1 MSFVED
7 LRKLL
12 QEIVTPDLKAL
23 EAKVAALD
31 KKIDLRADALDDKID
46 LTRDL
51 LLAEIKAPTA
61 MLIETRASL
70 ERSLDL
76 DRRLSRIE
84 GERPVPV
91 REQALERTA

>member
-12 QEIVTPDLKAL
+12 KEIVTPDLKAL

-31 KKIDLRADALDDKID
+31 KKIDLRSDALDDKID
-46 LTRDL
+46 LTRDP
-51 LLAEIKAPTA
+51 LLAEIKAVMA
-61 MLIETRASL
+61 MLIETRASV

-76 DRRLSRIE
+76 DRHLSRIE
-84 GERPVPV
+84 SERPIPV